1 MYIDFG
7 VRSSIRRTAASLKQ
21 IENDSVRSD
30 SLAAPI
36 LNAIKNTLSVFYK
49 KSEDSETKEE
59 ILRIRHQHFRDY
71 FAALYFIGLMKS
83 ARSSMARKKEN
94 TDEAFGILQ
103 EICDEVVS
111 PDVLVF
117 VGEILGEHRNAPVLV
132 NGKWTYNVPP
142 VEKPQDRNLIKR
154 VLDVFRDRFDGS
166 VDYGVY
172 NLI

>member
-59 ILRIRHQHFRDY
+59 ILRRQRLFRSPL
-71 FAALYFIGLMKS
+71 FHRI
-83 ARSSMARKKEN
+83 N
-94 TDEAFGILQ
+94 
-103 EICDEVVS
+103 EICS
-111 PDVLVF
+111 F
-117 VGEILGEHRNAPVLV
+117 F
-132 NGKWTYNVPP
+132 NGK
-142 VEKPQDRNLIKR
+142 EE
-154 VLDVFRDRFDGS
+154 G
-166 VDYGVY
+166 
-172 NLI
+172 